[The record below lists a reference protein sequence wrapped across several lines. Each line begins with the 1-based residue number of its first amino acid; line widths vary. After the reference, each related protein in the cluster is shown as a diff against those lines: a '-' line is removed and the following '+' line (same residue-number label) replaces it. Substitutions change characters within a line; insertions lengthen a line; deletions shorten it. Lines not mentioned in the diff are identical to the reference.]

1 MMPGAI
7 SCTVS
12 MTIAFAARGR
22 GLVVRLRAVALDAGE
37 RRAVDLLACER
48 FCVDFLA
55 GLLARAEV
63 LPLFD
68 ADALLRDE
76 DLRAAAPVDLRAVL
90 LRLRDAGDLARA
102 LVAGFFFAL
111 AVVFFALAPRFAD
124 ALEERFFLTAII
136 PPFLNC

>member
-1 MMPGAI
+1 M
-7 SCTVS
+7 
-12 MTIAFAARGR
+12 
-22 GLVVRLRAVALDAGE
+22 
-37 RRAVDLLACER
+37 
-48 FCVDFLA
+48 
-55 GLLARAEV
+55 LLARVEV
-63 LPLFD
+63 LPLFE

-90 LRLRDAGDLARA
+90 FRLRDAGDLARA

-111 AVVFFALAPRFAD
+111 AVDFFALAPRFAA